1 MQSEFSCSRLTLN
14 NFPKLK
20 YNLLTFN
27 SVGVTVKGRNIPSGR
42 LNMYID
48 TMILITVD
56 MNAKPA
62 IILSDKSRKH
72 SIIPFWSYGEI
83 SNIKLTLCFRDELL
97 TGVFNCSFPC
107 ILVNF
112 VNCLNLRSRPTRG
125 VFQKYEGFQR
135 WREAVWKDYFL
146 DRLPASSVLMLL
158 PPLHNCYFTLHNELG
173 NDNSNNK
180 YNSIS
185 YFPKSSVQ
193 YETENNIYFKF
204 QCDSMWPVLNTQCHQ
219 NTNTERQTYKIY
231 NRDQNIGF

>member
-14 NFPKLK
+14 NFLKLK

-56 MNAKPA
+56 MNARPA

-72 SIIPFWSYGEI
+72 SIIPFWTYGEI
-83 SNIKLTLCFRDELL
+83 SNIKLTLSFRDELL

-112 VNCLNLRSRPTRG
+112 VNCLNLRSRPTGG
-125 VFQKYEGFQR
+125 VFQKYEECQW
-135 WREAVWKDYFL
+135 WR
-146 DRLPASSVLMLL
+146 
-158 PPLHNCYFTLHNELG
+158 
-173 NDNSNNK
+173 
-180 YNSIS
+180 
-185 YFPKSSVQ
+185 
-193 YETENNIYFKF
+193 
-204 QCDSMWPVLNTQCHQ
+204 
-219 NTNTERQTYKIY
+219 
-231 NRDQNIGF
+231 

>member
-97 TGVFNCSFPC
+97 TGVFNCSF
-107 ILVNF
+107 
-112 VNCLNLRSRPTRG
+112 
-125 VFQKYEGFQR
+125 
-135 WREAVWKDYFL
+135 
-146 DRLPASSVLMLL
+146 
-158 PPLHNCYFTLHNELG
+158 LHNSELVAAPGSALTSTRLSRYQLLSWPPCHVTTTVVICSSLALWFTLCH
-173 NDNSNNK
+173 
-180 YNSIS
+180 I
-185 YFPKSSVQ
+185 
-193 YETENNIYFKF
+193 T
-204 QCDSMWPVLNTQCHQ
+204 DSCVST
-219 NTNTERQTYKIY
+219 
-231 NRDQNIGF
+231 